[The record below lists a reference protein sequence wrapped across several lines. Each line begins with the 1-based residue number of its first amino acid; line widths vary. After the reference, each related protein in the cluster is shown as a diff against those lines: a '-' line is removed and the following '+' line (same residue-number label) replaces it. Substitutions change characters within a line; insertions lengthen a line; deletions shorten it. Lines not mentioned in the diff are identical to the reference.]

1 MDLSFAA
8 PPALKNNDFSKLD
21 SYSCNKCSSTIKINS
36 IDETEAK
43 ITFECLNQQEN
54 HRIQTLSINEYLKS
68 MVNNIY
74 ISDKCSICQQTQN
87 LSKNSLIFEYCT
99 RCKQVICDKCKEN
112 HIKNNNNIE
121 HSFIYNNEKYL
132 KCLTHLQNNKY
143 IVFCKECKMHLCREC
158 LKSRKHL
165 NHQKNALY
173 ELQLLEENKLN
184 HSKII
189 DLLKEEMKKL
199 NEEKN
204 NKTKALKHKMNIS
217 KNKIKEEYENEI
229 NKNKQNL
236 ENKLNVKEER
246 LEKELNDL
254 KKKYLNEVQ
263 RMKNK
268 FEEEKNEII
277 CQYNKAEIDIKS
289 LYDKK
294 IYQVQQNINN
304 DEDFLSL
311 QKLEK
316 TIKNR
321 NDLIIINE
329 ILKNTQEK
337 NENNYYFNEN
347 INNAIESFKNSRNEE
362 IRKISNNNIQIQ
374 KKDLLAPEEDDIII
388 PQKDI
393 NNNINFYS
401 FNSINNI
408 TNKLIKNYNN
418 NNIHN
423 NINTNNK
430 NHNISN
436 NLIYNR
442 DNNLNDN
449 IFLSKKIKNIDI
461 EKEIEANNDYKM
473 NKIDIYSNKSIQ
485 NYNSNEN
492 NEEINLH
499 NSKRE
504 IGNKEINFNLYDIID
519 DSYCPILIDNSF
531 AVFESIKKI
540 AYLIYSTK
548 NKYIISYN
556 LTHREIESKIPS
568 NHSEYISNFKYCFN
582 TYISKELIM
591 SISFKDT
598 QLKIWR
604 FEDWQC
610 IVDIK
615 NVYSS
620 GYLYSACFLNRQNN
634 YYFVTSNW
642 IESKF
647 ADLIRVYDFN
657 GNVVK
662 YIKNSDYNS
671 FSLKTLYI
679 KGDTYILVCNEDN
692 IKSFDYNKN
701 DLYKVYKDKYFFC
714 KLLSFQIY
722 KYKQQFK
729 ILGSCHDNS
738 IRVWDF
744 STGRMIEKIKY
755 ELFEFRGIME
765 YKENILIGIEDNLIK
780 FFDLKNRRIIK
791 TLNNHKDKICSITKK
806 YLQSYGNCIFSQ
818 GFDDKII
825 LWNIKK

>member
-1 MDLSFAA
+1 MEFSFAA
-8 PPALKNNDFSKLD
+8 PPALKKNDFRKLD

-36 IDETEAK
+36 IDENNAK

-54 HRIQTLSINEYLKS
+54 HQIQTLSINEYLES

-74 ISDKCSICQQTQN
+74 ISDKCSICQQTQDF
-87 LSKNSLIFEYCT
+87 SKTLPTFEFCT

-143 IVFCKECKMHLCREC
+143 IVFCKDCRMHLCKEC

-189 DLLKEEMKKL
+189 NLLKGEMKKL

-217 KNKIKEEYENEI
+217 KKKIKEEYENEI
-229 NKNKQNL
+229 NINKQNL
-236 ENKLNVKEER
+236 ESELKVKEEK
-246 LEKELNDL
+246 LEKELDDL
-254 KKKYLNEVQ
+254 KQKYLNDVQ
-263 RMKNK
+263 SMKNK
-268 FEEEKNEII
+268 FEEEKSEIF
-277 CQYNKAEIDIKS
+277 CQYNKIEKDIKS
-289 LYDKK
+289 LYNKK
-294 IYQVQQNINN
+294 LYHYQQNFNN
-304 DEDFLSL
+304 NEDFLSL
-311 QKLEK
+311 QKLDK
-316 TIKNR
+316 NIKNR
-321 NDLIIINE
+321 SDLIIINE
-329 ILKNTQEK
+329 LLKNAQEK

-347 INNAIESFKNSRNEE
+347 INNVIESFKNSKNDE

-374 KKDLLAPEEDDIII
+374 KNDILASEEDNIII

-393 NNNINFYS
+393 NNNISLYN

-408 TNKLIKNYNN
+408 INKFINSNNTHNDINN
-418 NNIHN
+418 N
-423 NINTNNK
+423 K
-430 NHNISN
+430 KHNISN
-436 NLIYNR
+436 NKKHNK

-449 IFLSKKIKNIDI
+449 NFLSKKIKNMNF
-461 EKEIEANNDYKM
+461 EEEIETNNDYKM
-473 NKIDIYSNKSIQ
+473 KKLDFYSNKNIQ

-504 IGNKEINFNLYDIID
+504 IGNKEINYNLYDIID

-531 AVFESIKKI
+531 VVFESIKKI

-556 LTHREIESKIPS
+556 LTYREIESKIPS

-582 TYISKELIM
+582 NYNKKELIM
-591 SISFKDT
+591 SISFKDS

-620 GYLYSACFLNRQNN
+620 GYLYSACFLCKRNN

-642 IESKF
+642 TENKF
-647 ADLIRVYDFN
+647 PDLIRVYDYN
-657 GNVVK
+657 GNIVK
-662 YIKNSDYNS
+662 YFKNSNYNS
-671 FSLKTLYI
+671 FSLKALYI
-679 KGDTYILVCNEDN
+679 KGNTYILLCNEND
-692 IKSFDYNKN
+692 IISYDYNKS
-701 DLYKVYKDKYFFC
+701 DLYKIYKDNYCFY
-714 KLLSFQIY
+714 KLLGFQIY

-729 ILGSCHDNS
+729 ILGSCHDNV

-744 STGRMIEKIKY
+744 STGKIIDKIKY

-765 YKENILIGIEDNLIK
+765 YKENILIGIEDNAIH
-780 FFDLKNRRIIK
+780 FFDLTNRKIIK
-791 TLNNHKDKICSITKK
+791 TLNNHKDKICSIKK
-806 YLQSYGNCIFSQ
+806 NIYKVMEIVFFHKVL
-818 GFDDKII
+818 II
-825 LWNIKK
+825 K